1 MVDEERAGESGGRMH
16 ADTVAEGL
24 GSLEGGERV
33 VLLDRNKE
41 ICDKLRSKGELAGH
55 GRSFHGCV
63 HRQDTPWL
71 AQMLY
76 DVGLIGERW
85 TVDGERWTVDGGRWT
100 VRAALYV
107 LAPYT
112 KAV

>member
-1 MVDEERAGESGGRMH
+1 
-16 ADTVAEGL
+16 
-24 GSLEGGERV
+24 
-33 VLLDRNKE
+33 
-41 ICDKLRSKGELAGH
+41 
-55 GRSFHGCV
+55 
-63 HRQDTPWL
+63 
-71 AQMLY
+71 MLY